1 MSSAHSDS
9 VAPGPIR
16 LADYRPTDYLI
27 DTVDLDVRLDETATR
42 VVARLRLRPNPL
54 GRAGAPLML
63 DGGDLK
69 PLRVVLDNQPLDLAK
84 VATPNSLR
92 IADPPRRAFTL
103 EVETELNPSANTRL
117 EGLYRSN
124 NAYCTQCEAEG
135 FRRITYYLD
144 RPDVMAVFTTR
155 IEAARDE
162 APVLLSNGNPVESGE
177 AGPGR
182 HYAIWHDPFPK
193 PCYLFA
199 LVGGDLG
206 SIHDTFATASGRKV
220 ELGVYVEKGKEHRA
234 HYAMES
240 LIHAMRWD
248 EFVYGREYDLDVF
261 NIVAVSDFTMGA
273 MENKG
278 LNIFNDKYIL
288 AIAETATDA
297 DYAHIESVVA
307 HEYFHNWTGNRIT
320 CRDWF
325 QLCLKEGLTVY
336 RDQEFSGDQRSRSV
350 QRISDV
356 RALRAAQFPEDA
368 GPLAHNVRPDS
379 YREINNFYTATVYE
393 KGAEIVR
400 MLRALIG
407 HDAYHAGMALY
418 FERFDGKAATIED
431 FLSCFAEASGRD
443 LADFAQ
449 WYAQAGTPRLRV
461 TGAYDAQAQT
471 YTLKLKQATG
481 PTPGQ
486 PTKKPLPMPIR
497 IGLVGRDGAEIALA
511 QEQPWSRREEQFGVF
526 ELAGA
531 ERTIVFKNV
540 PTPPVAS
547 VNRRFSAAVIVEQDL
562 SDDDLLLLMAHDS
575 DPFNKWQAAQ
585 SLATRLMVRSTAAIR
600 AGDMPVFSDDFADA
614 LAAALE
620 NHQADPAFAAQM
632 AALPT
637 ENDLARDIGD
647 NVDPEAIF
655 LARKALRDGV
665 GRRLSQRLLA
675 VYDQLQSDAAYSP
688 DAASAGRR
696 ALRNACLDLFAAGNH
711 AEGAE
716 IALTQFQRATNMTDK
731 MGALSALSRLPTPTR
746 EKALEFFYRAHC
758 DEPLIIDKWFSLQA
772 TIPEPDTL
780 ARVKRLTRIHAFNI
794 ATPNRV
800 YALIGAF
807 ANGNPLCFNAAN
819 GEGYLFVADLALEI
833 DSVNPQVAARLLSSF
848 RSWRNLEVER
858 RGRAEQA
865 LRKVSETTGLSPDLR
880 DIVQRALA

>member
-1 MSSAHSDS
+1 MSAHSDS
-9 VAPGPIR
+9 AAPAPIR
-16 LADYRPTDYLI
+16 LADYRPTDYLV
-27 DTVDLDVRLDETATR
+27 DTVDLDFRLDATATR
-42 VVARLRLRPNPL
+42 VVSRLRLRPNPL
-54 GRAGAPLML
+54 GRPGAPLVL

-69 PLRVVLDNQPLDLAK
+69 PLRATLDNLPLDLAT
-84 VATPNSLR
+84 VATPDRLT
-92 IADPPRRAFTL
+92 IAEPPQRPFTL
-103 EVETELNPSANTRL
+103 EVEIELDPSANTRL

-124 NAYCTQCEAEG
+124 GTFCTQCEAEG

-155 IEAARDE
+155 IEASREE
-162 APVLLSNGNPVESGE
+162 APILLSNGNRTEAGE

-182 HYAIWHDPFPK
+182 HYAVWHDPHPK

-206 SIHDTFATASGRKV
+206 FIEDEVTTSSGRKV
-220 ELGVYVEKGKEHRA
+220 KLAIHVEKGKEHRA

-356 RALRAAQFPEDA
+356 KALRAAQFPEDA
-368 GPLAHNVRPDS
+368 GPLAHNVRPDT

-400 MLRALIG
+400 MLRTLIG

-431 FLSCFAEASGRD
+431 FLSCFAESSGRD
-443 LADFAQ
+443 LGDFAR
-449 WYAQAGTPRLRV
+449 WYAQSGTPRVQV
-461 TGAYDAQAQT
+461 TGVFDAQART
-471 YTLKLKQATG
+471 YALTLRQNTP
-481 PTPGQ
+481 PTPDQ
-486 PTKKPLPMPIR
+486 TRKAPLPMPIR
-497 IGLVGRDGAEIALA
+497 IGLVGRDGAEIPLA
-511 QEQPWSRREEQFGVF
+511 HEQPLSWREERFGVF

-540 PTPPVAS
+540 PAPPVAS
-547 VNRRFSAAVIVEQDL
+547 VNRRFSAAVILEQEL
-562 SDDDLLLLMAHDS
+562 SEDDLLLMMAHDS

-585 SLATRLMVRSTAAIR
+585 SFATRLMIRSTAAIR
-600 AGDMPVFSDDFADA
+600 AGEMPEFSETFAEALADA
-614 LAAALE
+614 LE
-620 NHQADPAFAAQM
+620 HYETDPAFAAQM
-632 AALPT
+632 AMLPT
-637 ENDLARDIGD
+637 ENDLARDIGTD
-647 NVDPEAIF
+647 VDPDAIF

-665 GRRLSQRLLA
+665 GQLLAQRLLTLYDKFA
-675 VYDQLQSDAAYSP
+675 V
-688 DAASAGRR
+688 RR
-696 ALRNACLDLFAAGNH
+696 ALFARRRQRRAAGAAQRLPRSLRRRQPFRRRRNRAH
-711 AEGAE
+711 PIPARHQHDRQDGRAVGAE
-716 IALTQFQRATNMTDK
+716 PPASPAPRKSAGILLPRPLRGTADHRQMVLAPGHDPGAGYSVAGQAADQGPCLQYRHAQPRLCADRRLRQRKSTV
-731 MGALSALSRLPTPTR
+731 
-746 EKALEFFYRAHC
+746 
-758 DEPLIIDKWFSLQA
+758 LQ
-772 TIPEPDTL
+772 
-780 ARVKRLTRIHAFNI
+780 RF
-794 ATPNRV
+794 
-800 YALIGAF
+800 
-807 ANGNPLCFNAAN
+807 
-819 GEGYLFVADLALEI
+819 
-833 DSVNPQVAARLLSSF
+833 
-848 RSWRNLEVER
+848 ER
-858 RGRAEQA
+858 RGLSVRRRSRA
-865 LRKVSETTGLSPDLR
+865 
-880 DIVQRALA
+880 

>member
-1 MSSAHSDS
+1 MSAHSDS
-9 VAPGPIR
+9 AAHGPTR

-27 DTVDLDVRLDETATR
+27 DTVELDVRLDETTR
-42 VVARLRLRPNPL
+42 VVSRLRLRPNPL
-54 GRAGAPLML
+54 GRAGAPLAL

-69 PLRVVLDNQPLDLAK
+69 PLRAVLDNQPLDLAE
-84 VATPNSLR
+84 VATPERLT
-92 IADPPRRAFTL
+92 IAEPPRRAFTL
-103 EVETELNPSANTRL
+103 EIETELDPAANTRL

-124 NAYCTQCEAEG
+124 NTWCTQCEAEG

-155 IEAARDE
+155 IEASKEE
-162 APVLLSNGNPVESGE
+162 APILLSNGNRVEAGE

-182 HYAIWHDPFPK
+182 HYAIWRDPHPK

-199 LVGGDLG
+199 LIGGDLD
-206 SIHDTFATASGRKV
+206 SIHDEFTTASGRKV
-220 ELGVYVEKGKEHRA
+220 DLGIYVEKGKKHRA
-234 HYAMES
+234 YYAMQS

-288 AIAETATDA
+288 AVAETATDA
-297 DYAHIESVVA
+297 DYARIESVVA

-336 RDQEFSGDQRSRSV
+336 RDQEFSGDQRSRAV

-368 GPLAHNVRPDS
+368 GPLAHNVRPDT

-431 FLSCFAEASGRD
+431 FLSCFAEAAKRD
-443 LADFAQ
+443 LASFAQ
-449 WYAQAGTPRLRV
+449 WYAQAGTPRLHV
-461 TGAYDAQAQT
+461 KGVHDAKAQT
-471 YTLKLKQATG
+471 YTLTLRQETP

-486 PTKKPLPMPIR
+486 TTKKPLPMPIR
-497 IGLVGRDGAEIALA
+497 IGLIGRDGAEIPMV
-511 QEQPWSRREEQFGVF
+511 QDEPWSAREAKFGVF
-526 ELAGA
+526 ELPGA
-531 ERTIVFKNV
+531 ERAIVFKNV

-547 VNRRFSAAVIVEQDL
+547 VNRRFSAAVILEMDL
-562 SDDDLLLLMAHDS
+562 SEDDLLLMMAHDS

-585 SLATRLMVRSTAAIR
+585 SLATRLMIRSTAAIR
-600 AGDMPVFSDDFADA
+600 AGEMPEFSEKFAEA
-614 LAAALE
+614 LGRALE
-620 NHQADPAFAAQM
+620 GYEGDPAFAAQM
-632 AALPT
+632 AALPS
-637 ENDLARDIGD
+637 ENDLARDIGCD
-647 NVDPEAIF
+647 VDPEAIF
-655 LARKALRDGV
+655 LARKALRDGI
-665 GRRLSQRLLA
+665 GRRLGQRLVT
-675 VYDQLQSDAAYSP
+675 VYDKLHSDAAYSP

-696 ALRNACLDLFAAGNH
+696 ALRSACLDLYAAGNH
-711 AEGAE
+711 ADGAD

-731 MGALSALSRLPTPTR
+731 MGALTVLSRLPTPTR
-746 EKALEFFYRAHC
+746 EKALDFFFRAHC
-758 DEPLIIDKWFSLQA
+758 QEPLITDKWFSLQA

-780 ARVKRLTRIHAFNI
+780 ARVKRLTKIHAFNI

-807 ANGNPLCFNAAN
+807 ANGNPLCFNAAS
-819 GEGYLFVADLALEI
+819 GEGYRFVADLALEI
-833 DSVNPQVAARLLSSF
+833 DRVNPQVAARVLSAF

-858 RGRAEQA
+858 RAQAEQA
-865 LRKVSETTGLSPDLR
+865 LKNVSDAPKLSPDLR

>member
-1 MSSAHSDS
+1 MSAHSDS
-9 VAPGPIR
+9 LAPAPIR

-27 DTVDLDVRLDETATR
+27 DTVELDIRLDARATR
-42 VVARLRLRPNPL
+42 VVSRLRLRPNPQ
-54 GRAGAPLML
+54 GRAGAPLVL
-63 DGGDLK
+63 DGDELK
-69 PLRVVLDNQPLDLAK
+69 PLRAVLDNEPIDLAS
-84 VATPNSLR
+84 AAAPDRLT
-92 IADPPRRAFTL
+92 IAEPPRRPFTL
-103 EVETELNPSANTRL
+103 EVETELDPSANTKL
-117 EGLYRSN
+117 EGLYRSGS
-124 NAYCTQCEAEG
+124 AYCTQCEAEG

-155 IEAARDE
+155 IEASREE
-162 APVLLSNGNPVESGE
+162 APILLSNGNPVEAGE

-182 HYAIWHDPFPK
+182 HYAVWHDPHPK

-199 LVGGDLG
+199 VVGGDLG
-206 SIHDTFATASGRKV
+206 SIQEEFTTASGRKV
-220 ELGVYVEKGKEHRA
+220 ALGIYVEKGKEHRA
-234 HYAMES
+234 HYAMRS

-350 QRISDV
+350 QRIADV

-368 GPLAHNVRPDS
+368 GPLAHNVRPDA
-379 YREINNFYTATVYE
+379 YHEINNFYTATVYE

-407 HDAYHAGMALY
+407 HDAYHNGMALY
-418 FERFDGKAATIED
+418 FERFDGHAATVED
-431 FLSCFAEASGRD
+431 FLSCFAEAADRD
-443 LADFAQ
+443 LSDFAR
-449 WYAQAGTPRLRV
+449 WYAQAGTPRLHV
-461 TGAYDAQAQT
+461 TGAYDAQALT
-471 YTLKLKQATG
+471 YTLTLKQDTP

-486 PTKKPLPMPIR
+486 SEKKPLPMPVR
-497 IGLVGRDGAEIALA
+497 IGLIGRDGAEIPMI
-511 QEQPWSRREEQFGVF
+511 QDQPWGRREEKFGVF
-526 ELAGA
+526 ELPGA
-531 ERTIVFKNV
+531 ERRIVFKNV

-547 VNRRFSAAVIVEQDL
+547 VNRRFSAAVILDMEQ
-562 SDDDLLLLMAHDS
+562 SEDDLLLLMAHDS

-585 SLATRLMVRSTAAIR
+585 TFATRLMIRSTSAIR
-600 AGDMPVFSDDFADA
+600 AGEMPEFSEAFAEA

-620 NHQADPAFAAQM
+620 NCEADPAFAAQM
-632 AALPT
+632 AALPS
-637 ENDLARDIGD
+637 ENDLARDIGRD
-647 NVDPEAIF
+647 IDPEAIF
-655 LARKALRDGV
+655 LARKALRDGL
-665 GRRLSQRLLA
+665 GLRLHDRLLA
-675 VYDQLQSDAAYSP
+675 LYDRLYSDATYEP

-696 ALRNACLDLFAAGNH
+696 ALRNACLDLYAAGNH
-711 AEGAE
+711 ADGAE
-716 IALTQFQRATNMTDK
+716 IALAQFRNATNMTDK
-731 MGALSALSRLPTPTR
+731 MGALTVLSRLPTQTR
-746 EKALEFFYRAHC
+746 EKALDSFYRCHA

-772 TIPEPDTL
+772 TIPEADTL
-780 ARVKRLTRIHAFNI
+780 SRVKRLTKAHAFNI

-807 ANGNPLCFNAAN
+807 ANGNPLCFNAIG
-819 GEGYLFVADLALEI
+819 GEGYRFVADLALEL
-833 DSVNPQVAARLLSSF
+833 DGVNPQVAARILSAF
-848 RSWRNLEVER
+848 RSWRNLETER
-858 RGRAEQA
+858 RNRAEQA
-865 LRKVSETTGLSPDLR
+865 LKMVSGTANLSRDLR
-880 DIVQRALA
+880 DIVHRALA